1 MGIEELRYQQGLW
14 SALSWHYIMFLQ
26 VGLEG
31 DNFKVIC
38 LGDFIGLSKAE
49 QIYFFFA
56 KFKSAILKASLFPL
70 SSLCPVV
77 TNGYRTVVIVLEVF
91 LVVVNCVDGYVALK
105 ESEWIH

>member
-31 DNFKVIC
+31 DNFKIIC

-49 QIYFFFA
+49 QIQFSLP
-56 KFKSAILKASLFPL
+56 KSKVLF
-70 SSLCPVV
+70 
-77 TNGYRTVVIVLEVF
+77 
-91 LVVVNCVDGYVALK
+91 
-105 ESEWIH
+105 